1 MKVETAKVEPLA
13 LECLFDQC
21 TRAVAAEA
29 ELRHAA
35 AGHGPLQEL
44 GTVPAQGP
52 IQMVLSVDAMDREVV
67 EGVEAQPLKD
77 AVELVLA
84 FGKAQT
90 WQEFAG
96 CHPSTFGNGGTV
108 VESFSEKPLCWSIGR
123 GGF

>member
-1 MKVETAKVEPLA
+1 MKVETAKVETLA

-52 IQMVLSVDAMDREVV
+52 IQMVLSVDAMDREIV
-67 EGVEAQPLKD
+67 EGVEA
-77 AVELVLA
+77 
-84 FGKAQT
+84 
-90 WQEFAG
+90 
-96 CHPSTFGNGGTV
+96 
-108 VESFSEKPLCWSIGR
+108 
-123 GGF
+123 

>member
-1 MKVETAKVEPLA
+1 
-13 LECLFDQC
+13 
-21 TRAVAAEA
+21 
-29 ELRHAA
+29 
-35 AGHGPLQEL
+35 
-44 GTVPAQGP
+44 
-52 IQMVLSVDAMDREVV
+52 MVLSVDAMDREVV